1 MNWPNRW
8 AQRTSAMKR
17 SAVRELLKLTA
28 QPGIISLAG
37 GLPAEELFPVDDL
50 AEATRTVLQTRPSA
64 ALQYGETEG
73 VGELRDWVAARHST
87 PSRPITRANVLITSG
102 AQQALDLIGRILLDP
117 GDRVAVEN
125 PTYLALLSA
134 WRPLGVEFVG
144 CRPGHTFSG
153 VPAAA
158 PGQGTEPTQP
168 AKLAYVVPN
177 FANPTGRTLTVIER
191 EALLAQ
197 AGQVDALVLEDDPYG
212 DLRYSGEPQPS
223 LWELEGSSS
232 SGGVGLGRVIRT
244 GTFSKTLM
252 PGLRVGWAIAAPQV
266 IDRLVQAKQAVDLHT
281 STLTQHLILELLR
294 CGVLDRHRAR
304 LVETYRQRRDALL
317 EALSEHPIPGLIWT
331 EPEGGMFVFVTLP
344 EGWDAAELLPRA
356 IERGVAFVP
365 GAEFHLDGQGANTLR
380 LNFTHAT
387 PDRLREAVRRLHQ
400 AMGSRLNC

>member
-8 AQRTSAMKR
+8 AQRTAAMKR

-50 AEATRTVLQTRPSA
+50 AGAARTVLQNRPTA

-73 VGELRDWVAARHST
+73 VGELRDWIAAQHST
-87 PSRPITRANVLITSG
+87 PTRPLTRANVLITSG

-144 CRPGHTFSG
+144 CQPGHTFPG
-153 VPAAA
+153 VPAEA
-158 PGQGTEPTQP
+158 PGQGTEPAHP

-177 FANPTGRTLTVIER
+177 FANPTGRTLTVTER
-191 EALLAQ
+191 AALLTHA
-197 AGQVDALVLEDDPYG
+197 ARTDSLVLEDDPYG

-223 LWELEGSSS
+223 LWELEGR
-232 SGGVGLGRVIRT
+232 GGGEGGLGRVIRT

-281 STLTQHLILELLR
+281 STLTQHLVLELLQR
-294 CGVLDRHRAR
+294 GVLDRHRER
-304 LVETYRQRRDALL
+304 LLDTYRARRDALL
-317 EALSEHPIPGLIWT
+317 GALSEEQIPGVSWT
-331 EPEGGMFVFVTLP
+331 RPDGGMFVFVTLP
-344 EGWDAAELLPRA
+344 GGWDAADLLPRA
-356 IERGVAFVP
+356 IQRGVAFVP
-365 GAEFHLDGQGANTLR
+365 GAEFHFDGQGANTLR

-400 AMGSRLNC
+400 AMGSYLNC